1 MTFCMG
7 LVLAL
12 GADDMRAVQD
22 SVRVAMQGRPF
33 LVAFTLGEQG
43 CLLEDRAVH
52 GNLMISFLII
62 DA

>member
-43 CLLEDRAVH
+43 
-52 GNLMISFLII
+52 
-62 DA
+62 